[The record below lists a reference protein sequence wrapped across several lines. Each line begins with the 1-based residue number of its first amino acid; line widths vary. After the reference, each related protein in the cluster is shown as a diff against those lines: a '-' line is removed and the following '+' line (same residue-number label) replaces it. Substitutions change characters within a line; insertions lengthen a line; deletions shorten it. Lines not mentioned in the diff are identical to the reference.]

1 MNDSGTDLPPGEEFA
16 LRINLVMAK
25 GIDEGADPDAMA
37 HICLNTAR
45 ELYNHYGA
53 GEDHTSYISFV
64 KDSQFKMAEI
74 EERQEEVEGRSW
86 EDDDSD

>member
-1 MNDSGTDLPPGEEFA
+1 MSDSGKDLPPEEEFA
-16 LRINLVMAK
+16 LLVNWVMAK
-25 GIDEGADPDAMA
+25 GIDEGADPDTIA

-53 GEDHTSYISFV
+53 GEGHTSYISFV

-74 EERQEEVEGRSW
+74 EERQEEEEGKPW
-86 EDDDSD
+86 KDDDST

>member
-1 MNDSGTDLPPGEEFA
+1 MSDSAEDLPPSEEFA
-16 LRINLVMAK
+16 LLINLVMIK
-25 GIDEGADPDAMA
+25 GINRGADPDAMA

-53 GEDHTSYISFV
+53 GEDHPSYMSFV

-74 EERQEEVEGRSW
+74 ENWQEEVEGKPW
-86 EDDDSD
+86 KDDDSN